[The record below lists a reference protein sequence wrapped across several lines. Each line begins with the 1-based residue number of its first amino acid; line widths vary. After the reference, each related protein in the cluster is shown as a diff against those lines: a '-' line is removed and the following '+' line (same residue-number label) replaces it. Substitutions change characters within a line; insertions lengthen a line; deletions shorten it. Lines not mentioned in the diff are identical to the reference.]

1 MSRFIQGLCS
11 VMAILAL
18 YAVCSALINQTNPY
32 LAIAVLV
39 VALVG
44 LVDEHQT
51 EYRHRLYMA
60 SGRADVWARRDREAG
75 R

>member
-1 MSRFIQGLCS
+1 MTGFIQGLCS
-11 VMAILAL
+11 ALAILAL
-18 YAVCSALINQTNPY
+18 YAVCAALINQTNPY
-32 LAIAVLV
+32 LAIVVLV

-51 EYRHRLYMA
+51 EYRHRLHMA
-60 SGRADVWARRDREAG
+60 AGRADVWARRDREAG